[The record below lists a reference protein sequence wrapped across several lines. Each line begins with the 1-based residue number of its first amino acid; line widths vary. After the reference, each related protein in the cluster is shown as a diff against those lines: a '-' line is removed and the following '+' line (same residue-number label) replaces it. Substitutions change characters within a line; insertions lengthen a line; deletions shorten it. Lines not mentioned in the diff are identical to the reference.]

1 MRKKSVPPD
10 PRHPRSQIRDFIDD
24 EKSLGRAKKGQIAAA
39 IGIRPSHF
47 SNLLN
52 GRNEWKL
59 THLHKLAEFLGVPL
73 ARLFE
78 ERGREAGADSRGE
91 GQTASI
97 EASIEESIVR
107 ILQTEAR
114 SLRGALR
121 EDLAA
126 LLRERDADKH
136 EFTGEAITVAETP
149 VVYTDTSADRSVAR
163 AVQIGEF
170 DAAYDGAA
178 LSSLATP
185 ETLWFGRD
193 WFRRQGLDPSRCLV
207 LRVHGDSMEPTLPA
221 NCWVLVNRAQ
231 RRRRAGR
238 IYALRTA
245 QRLTIKRAARD
256 KARGWL
262 LASDQPG
269 REDVAWPDDAEIIGE
284 VRWMART
291 F

>member
-10 PRHPRSQIRDFIDD
+10 PRHPRNQIRDFIDD

-59 THLHKLAEFLGVPL
+59 THLQKLAEFLGVPL

-78 ERGREAGADSRGE
+78 ERGREAGAGSREE
-91 GQTASI
+91 GNTTSF
-97 EASIEESIVR
+97 EEDIVR
-107 ILQTEAR
+107 ILRTEAK
-114 SLRGALR
+114 SLRGTLR
-121 EDLAA
+121 KDLAA
-126 LLRERDADKH
+126 LLRERGADKR
-136 EFTGEAITVAETP
+136 EFADDAGMPAL
-149 VVYTDTSADRSVAR
+149 YTDTPADRSVAR
-163 AVQIGEF
+163 PVRIGEL
-170 DAAYDGAA
+170 DAGYDVAA
-178 LSSLATP
+178 TDPLTAP

-193 WFRRQGLDPSRCLV
+193 WLRWQGLDSARCLV
-207 LRVHGDSMEPTLPA
+207 LRVHGDSMEPTLPE

-231 RRRRAGR
+231 RKRRAGR

-245 QRLTIKRAARD
+245 QGLTVKRAARH
-256 KARGWL
+256 KERGWL
-262 LASDQPG
+262 LASDHPD
-269 REDVAWPDDAEIIGE
+269 REAVAWPDDAEVVGE

>member
-1 MRKKSVPPD
+1 MRKKSAPPD
-10 PRHPRSQIRDFIDD
+10 PRHPGNQIRDFIDD
-24 EKSLGRAKKGQIAAA
+24 EKSLGRVKKGQIAAA

-59 THLHKLAEFLGVPL
+59 THLQKLAEYLGVPL

-78 ERGREAGADSRGE
+78 ERGGEAETASRGE
-91 GQTASI
+91 EKVTFP
-97 EASIEESIVR
+97 EEEIVR
-107 ILQTEAR
+107 IVRTEAR

-126 LLRERDADKH
+126 LLRERDADRR
-136 EFTGEAITVAETP
+136 EFTGDGEAGAGTP
-149 VVYTDTSADRSVAR
+149 VSYTDRPADGPVVRP
-163 AVQIGEF
+163 VQIGEF
-170 DAAYDGAA
+170 DAGYDMP
-178 LSSLATP
+178 ATDPATAP

-193 WFRRQGLDPSRCLV
+193 WLRRQGLDSARCLV
-207 LRVHGDSMEPTLPA
+207 VRVQGDSMEPTLPED
-221 NCWVLVNRAQ
+221 CWVLVNRDQ
-231 RRRRAGR
+231 RRRRTGR

-245 QRLTIKRAARD
+245 QGLVVKRAARNR
-256 KARGWL
+256 RGWL
-262 LASDQPG
+262 LTSDHPD
-269 REDVAWPDDAEIIGE
+269 REAVAWPEDAEIIGE

>member
-10 PRHPRSQIRDFIDD
+10 PRHPRNQIRDFIDD

-59 THLHKLAEFLGVPL
+59 THLQKLAEFLGVPL

-78 ERGREAGADSRGE
+78 ERGREAKADSRGKE
-91 GQTASI
+91 NA
-97 EASIEESIVR
+97 AAIEEDIVR
-107 ILQTEAR
+107 TLRTEAR
-114 SLRGALR
+114 LLRGALR
-121 EDLAA
+121 EELAA
-126 LLRERDADKH
+126 LLRERDAGKRAS
-136 EFTGEAITVAETP
+136 TGDAEIP
-149 VVYTDTSADRSVAR
+149 VLYTDTPADRSVAR
-163 AVQIGEF
+163 PVRIGEF
-170 DAAYDGAA
+170 DAGYDVAA
-178 LSSLATP
+178 TDPLTAP
-185 ETLWFGRD
+185 ETLWFGGD
-193 WFRRQGLDPSRCLV
+193 WLRRQGLDPSRCLV
-207 LRVHGDSMEPTLPA
+207 LRVHGDSMEPTLPE

-245 QRLTIKRAARD
+245 LGPMVKRALRD
-256 KARGWL
+256 KDHGWL
-262 LASDQPG
+262 LASDRPD
-269 REDVAWPDDAEIIGE
+269 RETVAWPDDAEIIGE

>member
-10 PRHPRSQIRDFIDD
+10 PRHPRNQIRDFIDD
-24 EKSLGRAKKGQIAAA
+24 EKSLGRAKKSQIAAA

-59 THLHKLAEFLGVPL
+59 THLQKLAEFLGVPL

-78 ERGREAGADSRGE
+78 ERGRGAGADSRGK
-91 GQTASI
+91 GKTTSF
-97 EASIEESIVR
+97 EEDIVR
-107 ILQTEAR
+107 IVRTEAR

-126 LLRERDADKH
+126 LLRERGAGKRESAGDA
-136 EFTGEAITVAETP
+136 EIP
-149 VVYTDTSADRSVAR
+149 VSYTDTPADRSAAR
-163 AVQIGEF
+163 PVQIGEF
-170 DAAYDGAA
+170 DAGYDVAA
-178 LSSLATP
+178 TDPLTAP

-193 WFRRQGLDPSRCLV
+193 WLRRQGLDPSRCLV
-207 LRVHGDSMEPTLPA
+207 LRVHGDSMEPTLPE

-245 QRLTIKRAARD
+245 PGPMVKRAARD
-256 KARGWL
+256 KDHGWL
-262 LASDQPG
+262 LASDRAD
-269 REDVAWPDDAEIIGE
+269 REAVAWPDDAEIIGE

>member
-10 PRHPRSQIRDFIDD
+10 PRHPRNQIRDFIDD

-59 THLHKLAEFLGVPL
+59 THLQKLAEFLGVPL

-78 ERGREAGADSRGE
+78 ERGREADADSRGE
-91 GQTASI
+91 GKTTSL
-97 EASIEESIVR
+97 EEDVVR
-107 ILQTEAR
+107 ILRTEAR

-126 LLRERDADKH
+126 LLRERGADKR
-136 EFTGEAITVAETP
+136 ELTGDAETP
-149 VVYTDTSADRSVAR
+149 VLYTDTPADRSVAR
-163 AVQIGEF
+163 PVQIGEL
-170 DAAYDGAA
+170 DAGYDVAPTDP
-178 LSSLATP
+178 L
-185 ETLWFGRD
+185 TLWFGRD
-193 WFRRQGLDPSRCLV
+193 WLRRQGLDPTRCLV
-207 LRVHGDSMEPTLPA
+207 LRVHGDSMEPTLPE
-221 NCWVLVNRAQ
+221 NCWVLVNQAQ

-245 QRLTIKRAARD
+245 QGLMVKRAAGD
-256 KARGWL
+256 KERGWL
-262 LASDQPG
+262 LASDHPD
-269 REDVAWPDDAEIIGE
+269 REAVAWPDDAEVVGE

>member
-10 PRHPRSQIRDFIDD
+10 PRHPRNQIRDFIDD

-59 THLHKLAEFLGVPL
+59 THLQKLAEFLGVPL

-78 ERGREAGADSRGE
+78 ERGREAGADSREE
-91 GQTASI
+91 GNTTSF
-97 EASIEESIVR
+97 EEDIIR
-107 ILQTEAR
+107 ILRTEAR
-114 SLRGALR
+114 SLRGVLR
-121 EDLAA
+121 KDLTA
-126 LLRERDADKH
+126 LLRERGADKR
-136 EFTGEAITVAETP
+136 EFAGDAGMPAL
-149 VVYTDTSADRSVAR
+149 YTDTPADRSVAR
-163 AVQIGEF
+163 PVRIGEF
-170 DAAYDGAA
+170 DAGYDVAA
-178 LSSLATP
+178 TDPLTAS

-193 WFRRQGLDPSRCLV
+193 WLRRQGLDPSRCLV
-207 LRVHGDSMEPTLPA
+207 LRVHGDSMEPTLPE

-245 QRLTIKRAARD
+245 LGPMVKRAARD
-256 KARGWL
+256 RAHGWL
-262 LASDQPG
+262 LASDQPD
-269 REDVAWPDDAEIIGE
+269 REAIAWPDDAEIIGE